1 LKAHLLL
8 IQKYLSNQCDE
19 SDLKSFY
26 DLFEN
31 NLDFKE
37 KYFSA
42 KDQQDFDFM
51 KNNKHSF
58 DVDTEWKT
66 LNIKIKSIPKKG
78 RKRILSIGWI
88 RVAAIVL
95 ISFGLGTSIH
105 LFTQIETKNKL
116 GHTISVPRG
125 QLSKLTLN
133 DGTVVWINSHS
144 KITLPADY
152 SAENRSLK
160 MTGEA
165 YFEIKKNPLS
175 PFKIQTNGL
184 KINVLGTSFNVR
196 SYLEEKK
203 IITTLE
209 EGKVEILTKENNT
222 IQLLPGQ
229 QAIYDKVVKTI
240 LQKKVKTKYFTSWKN
255 GELYLDKMSF
265 KNLIYMLEIWFEY
278 DFKFNHSDFINTHF
292 TGVLKKEKDI
302 EQILEMIDHVTPI
315 NYTIDTTKNIIIITP
330 KKQ

>member
-1 LKAHLLL
+1 MKAHLLL

-31 NLDFKE
+31 NTDFK
-37 KYFSA
+37 KNYFSI

-58 DVDTEWKT
+58 DSDKEWKK
-66 LNIKIKSIPKKG
+66 LNIKIKPTPKKG
-78 RKRILSIGWI
+78 QKRVLSIGWI

-95 ISFGLGTSIH
+95 ISFGLGASIH
-105 LFTQIETKNKL
+105 MFTQTETKDKL

-125 QLSKLTLN
+125 QMSKLTLN

-152 SAENRSLK
+152 SAEKRNLK
-160 MTGEA
+160 LTGEA
-165 YFEIKKNPLS
+165 YFEVKKNPLS

-196 SYLEEKK
+196 SYKEEKK

-209 EGKVEILTKENNT
+209 EGKVEILTK
-222 IQLLPGQ
+222 
-229 QAIYDKVVKTI
+229 KTI
-240 LQKKVKTKYFTSWKN
+240 PFNYFLDNKLFMI
-255 GELYLDKMSF
+255 ELSKQSF
-265 KNLIYMLEIWFEY
+265 K
-278 DFKFNHSDFINTHF
+278 
-292 TGVLKKEKDI
+292 KK
-302 EQILEMIDHVTPI
+302 
-315 NYTIDTTKNIIIITP
+315 
-330 KKQ
+330 